1 LTVAAVGSRA
11 GFARD
16 VARNVGRITPL
27 AWPVLVGQLA
37 VLAYGTIDTVLI
49 ARYSTEDLAAYAVGG
64 AAYITTFI
72 GLMGVV
78 LGLSPIVGQLFGAKK
93 LEDAGAQVH
102 QAVWVALGLSLIG
115 CALLAFPA
123 PFLAVAKA
131 GPEVVSKVRGYL
143 WCLVL
148 SLPMSLLF
156 TVFRGFNNAVSR
168 PKAVMVLQLAGLAV
182 KAPLSV
188 LFIYGAGPVP
198 ALGVTGC
205 GLSTAI
211 AVWMQAL
218 IAWQVLKRD
227 PFYKPFKL
235 TGRGLDA
242 PNGKAIRAL
251 LRLGVP
257 IGGAI
262 LIEVTGFAF
271 MALFISRIGTTA
283 VAGHQIVANL
293 VSVMFMLPLALGNA
307 TSTLV
312 AQRVG
317 AGDHADARGIAWHG
331 VGLGVLL
338 AVALSSLVFGLRE
351 SVARLYTTEAAVLA
365 ITLPLLGWLVWFH
378 VVDAVQCV
386 TSFVLRAYKIATLP
400 LVIYVGSLCLVG
412 LGGGYAL
419 AFNLPGNV
427 PEAWQGTKGF
437 WIACTVGLA
446 CAALGLVV
454 LMAWTLRHKAT
465 PSTTASHSMQ
475 P

>member
-1 LTVAAVGSRA
+1 LTVAAAGWRA
-11 GFARD
+11 GFARNA
-16 VARNVGRITPL
+16 ARIAPL

-37 VLAYGTIDTVLI
+37 VLAYSTVDTVLI
-49 ARYSTEDLAAYAVGG
+49 ARYSTEDLAALAVGG

-93 LEDAGAQVH
+93 LQEAGGQVH
-102 QAVWVALGLSLIG
+102 QAVWVALGLSVIG

-131 GPEVVSKVRGYL
+131 GPEVASKIRGYL
-143 WCLVL
+143 WCLAF

-182 KAPLSV
+182 KVPLSI
-188 LFIYGAGPVP
+188 LFIYGAGPIP

-218 IAWQVLKRD
+218 IAWQMLKRD
-227 PFYKPFKL
+227 PFYAPFKL

-242 PNGKAIRAL
+242 PNGAAVRAM

-257 IGGAI
+257 IGGSI

-293 VSVMFMLPLALGNA
+293 VSLMFMLPLALGNA

-317 AGDHADARGIAWHG
+317 AGDHVDARGIAWHG
-331 VGLGVLL
+331 VSLGILL
-338 AVALSSLVFGLRE
+338 AVVLGSFIFGLRE

-400 LVIYVGSLCLVG
+400 MVIYVSSLWLVG
-412 LGGGYAL
+412 LGGGYTL

-427 PEAWQGTKGF
+427 PVEWQGTKGF
-437 WIACTVGLA
+437 WIACTTGLA
-446 CAALGLVV
+446 CAALGLTA
-454 LMAWTLRHKAT
+454 LMAWALRHSGDTHSA
-465 PSTTASHSMQ
+465 PSAAPTISA
-475 P
+475 

>member
-1 LTVAAVGSRA
+1 LTVTAVGLRA

-16 VARNVGRITPL
+16 MARNVTRIAPL

-49 ARYSTEDLAAYAVGG
+49 ARYSTEDLAALAVGS

-131 GPEVVSKVRGYL
+131 GPEVVSKIRGYL

-156 TVFRGFNNAVSR
+156 TVFRGFNTAVSR

-188 LFIYGAGPVP
+188 LFIYGAGPIP
-198 ALGVTGC
+198 AFGVTGC
-205 GLSTAI
+205 GMSTAI
-211 AVWMQAL
+211 AVWAQGL
-218 IAWQVLKRD
+218 VAWQVIQRD

-235 TGRGLDA
+235 AGRGLDA
-242 PNGKAIRAL
+242 PNGPAMRAL
-251 LRLGVP
+251 MRLGVP

-271 MALFISRIGTTA
+271 MALFIARIGTTA

-317 AGDHADARGIAWHG
+317 AGDHADARGLAWHG
-331 VGLGVLL
+331 LGLGIVL
-338 AVALSSLVFGLRE
+338 ALVVGSLVFVSRQ

-386 TSFVLRAYKIATLP
+386 TSFVLRAYKIAVLP
-400 LVIYVGSLCLVG
+400 VVIYVGSLWLVG
-412 LGGGYAL
+412 LGGGYTL
-419 AFNLPGNV
+419 AFNLPGTV
-427 PEAWQGTKGF
+427 PVDWQGTKGF
-437 WIACTVGLA
+437 WIACTTGLA
-446 CAALGLVV
+446 CASVGLVA
-454 LMAWTLRHKAT
+454 LMAWTLRHARGAPST
-465 PSTTASHSMQ
+465 PSTISA
-475 P
+475 